1 MWTKSP
7 PGGAAPLE
15 IVSRRMQQVARVL
28 WRRRALGSASSRCA
42 PPEGMGPSGGVGVVL
57 MGDFAQL
64 PPVLASSVLPGM
76 PLVESGGAAARALA
90 LAGRQAFA
98 AFEDVIRLRRIH
110 RQKGVDAYKGSTMR
124 LRDVAITVDDYDL
137 WKTHELDSL
146 DWDKPCPWEG
156 RRLDP

>member
-1 MWTKSP
+1 
-7 PGGAAPLE
+7 
-15 IVSRRMQQVARVL
+15 
-28 WRRRALGSASSRCA
+28 
-42 PPEGMGPSGGVGVVL
+42 MGPFGGVGVVL

-76 PLVESGGAAARALA
+76 PLMESGGAVARALA
-90 LAGRQAFA
+90 LAGRQTFA

-110 RQKGVDAYKGSTMR
+110 RQKGVDAYKDSTMR

-146 DWDKPCPWEG
+146 DWGKPCPWEG
-156 RRLDP
+156 AAT